1 MRSSNAGKGPLP
13 LYFYCS
19 RNAAEPERSNP
30 DAVFGSILRQL
41 SCVPSGKNLS
51 ASLIEKYKAQG
62 KGFKSQG
69 LSINDS
75 RKLIVELVGRYPE
88 TIIVVDALDECDPDR
103 CQYLFDAFESVLQ
116 ESAGLVKIF
125 VSSRDDQD
133 IVHILRDY
141 PILNISSSKN
151 AHDIESFVRIE
162 TKKLIRKGRLLRN
175 NQNREQMQA
184 FIIDRICQGADGML
198 VAFRS
203 FFC

>member
-1 MRSSNAGKGPLP
+1 M
-13 LYFYCS
+13 
-19 RNAAEPERSNP
+19 
-30 DAVFGSILRQL
+30 
-41 SCVPSGKNLS
+41 
-51 ASLIEKYKAQG
+51 
-62 KGFKSQG
+62 
-69 LSINDS
+69 
-75 RKLIVELVGRYPE
+75 IVELVGRYPE

-103 CQYLFDAFESVLQ
+103 RQYLFDAFESILQ

-133 IVHILRDY
+133 IVHILQDY
-141 PILNISSSKN
+141 PSLNISSSKN

-175 NQNREQMQA
+175 SQNQEQMQA

-203 FFC
+203 FFLLPP